1 MSKRHTGFAGLFLL
15 ATLAPGAADADEQT
29 GRSLYLQNCAACH
42 QTEGQGL
49 GHPIPPLAGSR
60 RPRIFTDGEQKRD
73 FVYIDDVIAAILSYA
88 RDAWGNAAPP
98 ISLALVTAER
108 AKLGNDGFRIP
119 TN

>member
-49 GHPIPPLAGSR
+49 GHPIPPLAGSPILLGDETEVAGLILHGKAGMPAFHR
-60 RPRIFTDGEQKRD
+60 RHSQLCARRLGQCRAADFTGAGHSRT
-73 FVYIDDVIAAILSYA
+73 
-88 RDAWGNAAPP
+88 R
-98 ISLALVTAER
+98 
-108 AKLGNDGFRIP
+108 
-119 TN
+119 